1 MNSRQRLEEFSL
13 GVDMAPAGYPSVRAA
28 VALFQSEAGEMER
41 ALEELG
47 ALADIG
53 WHSTADL
60 TEGATMAMAAG
71 ACSAI
76 GEPAAELAASIYDG
90 MRAFAGTIVVIHAPA
105 VACVGPADQYLGL
118 LVATMGDL
126 ALAEVH
132 FEAALLMAR
141 RMESPPFVAAAEVEL
156 GRTLRRRRP
165 EEEAERVALLLRA
178 AEESALAMGLHRLAR
193 RAAEPD

>member
-1 MNSRQRLEEFSL
+1 
-13 GVDMAPAGYPSVRAA
+13 MALLHA
-28 VALFQSEAGEMER
+28 EAGETEQ

-47 ALADIG
+47 ALEDIG
-53 WHSTADL
+53 WHSTAADL

-71 ACSAI
+71 ACSTV

-90 MRAFAGTIVVIHAPA
+90 MRAFAGTIIVVRAPA

-118 LVATMGDL
+118 LGATMGDL

-165 EEEAERVALLLRA
+165 EEEAERVAVLLRA
-178 AEESALAMGLHRLAR
+178 AEESALAMGLHRLAQ
-193 RAAEPD
+193 RAADPD